1 MTKLD
6 FITRQLAK
14 AQRKRFEHYVVNRIW
29 TLLDD
34 TTIKFIT
41 QQYVARPE
49 GRAMTDMYFPQ
60 LAIHIE
66 IDEGFHKNQV
76 EADKLREADIVN
88 ATGHQVL
95 RIDVTKDIESINA
108 DITLI
113 VTALKTKK
121 AGLQIFEP
129 WNLEKEMDPQTYIE
143 KGYVDV
149 DDDVAF
155 RTQADAAA
163 CFGRERKSLQW
174 SYIHHPVE
182 QGKRIWFPKLYENE
196 DWDNRISLDEE
207 TITEFC
213 LTSVGMEKHFNRSLK
228 DTAIG
233 RLTFARVRSPMGDV
247 MYRFKGEFRMDRNS
261 SSIENGVIFRRMA
274 RRCKTYP
281 PVRTAEEES

>member
-1 MTKLD
+1 MNKLD

-34 TTIKFIT
+34 TTIKFVT

-60 LAIHIE
+60 LAVHIE
-66 IDEGFHKNQV
+66 IDEGFHKLQI

-95 RIDVTKDIESINA
+95 RIDVTKDIEIINA
-108 DITLI
+108 DIAII
-113 VTALKTKK
+113 VEILRTTK
-121 AGLQIFEP
+121 AGIQDFDP

-143 KGYVDV
+143 KGFVDV
-149 DDDVAF
+149 ADDVAF

-163 CFGRERKSLQW
+163 CFGRERRSLQW

-182 QGKRIWFPKLYENE
+182 KGKRIWFPKLYKNE

-207 TITEFC
+207 IITEFC
-213 LTSVGMEKHFNRSLK
+213 LTSVGMEKHFKRSIK
-228 DTAIG
+228 DTAVG
-233 RLTFARVRSPMGDV
+233 RLTFARVRSPMRDV
-247 MYRFKGEFRMDRNS
+247 MYRFKGEFRIDREAS
-261 SSIENGVIFRRMA
+261 SVENGVIFRRVSK
-274 RRCKTYP
+274 RCKTYP
-281 PVRTAEEES
+281 PFNPAAL

>member
-29 TLLDD
+29 TQLDD
-34 TTIKFIT
+34 TSIKFVT
-41 QQYVARPE
+41 QQYVARPD

-66 IDEGFHKNQV
+66 IDEGFHKNQI

-95 RIDVTKDIESINA
+95 RVDVTKDIESINA
-108 DITLI
+108 DIALI
-113 VTALKTKK
+113 VATLRTTK
-121 AGLQIFEP
+121 AGSELFEP
-129 WNLEKEMDPQTYIE
+129 WNLEKEMDPKTYIE
-143 KGYVDV
+143 KGFVDV

-163 CFGRERKSLQW
+163 CFGRARKSLQW

-182 QGKRIWFPKLYENE
+182 KGKRIWFPKLYEND

-213 LTSVGMEKHFNRSLK
+213 LTSVGMEKHYMRSLK

-233 RLTFARVRSPMGDV
+233 RLTFARARSPMGDV
-247 MYRFKGEFRMDRNS
+247 MYRFKGEFSMDRDAS
-261 SSIENGVIFRRMA
+261 SVENGVIFRRTM

-281 PVRTAEEES
+281 PLNHAE